1 MVLVYT
7 DSKSSRVEY
16 AFGLIF
22 KELLGCKVSIT
33 SDEDEYNSAEGVALW
48 YSSKK
53 CNRGIQII
61 PAGLLSYRGINV
73 INPATVI
80 HDDIVSL
87 FPVEMSA
94 LPYDPF
100 SAAFYLVTRY
110 EEYLPFRADMHGRF
124 TAGES
129 FSAKNGF
136 LQIPVVN
143 HYARHVK
150 ACIQKSY
157 PGFNPP
163 GTQYRFTLSVDVD
176 AAWAMKNKGSLRTA
190 GAIFRDLKKWDIEA
204 LRQRIN
210 ILRGKEDDPFDSFN
224 YLFTYQRRRQIE
236 MIFFILLGD
245 YGRYDK
251 NINWQNIHFQD
262 LIKRIGDYAELGI
275 RPSYDSRSN
284 PAQVKEEIQRLETIT
299 RRKVLK
305 SRQHFLRLDM
315 PATYRTLASMG
326 ITEDFTMGFA
336 ANVGFRAGICT
347 PYYFYDL
354 ETEQISGLRIFP
366 FAFMDGTLK
375 DYLKKTPQQ
384 AKETIDL
391 LIDEVKKV
399 DGHFIALWHNESLGD
414 KGLWN
419 GWREVCDYMIEK
431 GNTL

>member
-7 DSKSSRVEY
+7 DSKTSRVEY

-22 KELLGCKVSIT
+22 KELLGCRVNIT
-33 SDEDEYNSAEGVALW
+33 TDEEEYNSAEGTGLW
-48 YSSKK
+48 YSRKK

-61 PAGLLSYRGINV
+61 PAGLLSDRGINDLE
-73 INPATVI
+73 PATVKYEN
-80 HDDIVSL
+80 IVSL
-87 FPVEMSA
+87 FPVENGD

-110 EEYLPFRADMHGRF
+110 EEYLPFRADLHGRF
-124 TAGES
+124 TATES
-129 FSAKNGF
+129 FAAKHGF

-143 HYARHVK
+143 HFARHVK
-150 ACIQKSY
+150 TCIQQKY
-157 PGFNPP
+157 PGFNPQ
-163 GTQYRFTLSVDVD
+163 GTQYRFMLTVDVD
-176 AAWAMKNKGSLRTA
+176 AAWAMKNKGLLRTT
-190 GAIFRDLKKWDIEA
+190 GAILRDLKKWDIETF
-204 LRQRIN
+204 RQRIN

-224 YLFTYQRRRQIE
+224 YLFTYQRSRQIE

-275 RPSYDSRSN
+275 HPSYDSRN
-284 PAQVKEEIQRLETIT
+284 HPAQVKEEIQRLQTIT

-315 PATYRTLASMG
+315 PATYRTLASLG
-326 ITEDFTMGFA
+326 IQEDFTMGFA
-336 ANVGFRAGICT
+336 ADVGFRAGICT

-354 ETEQISGLRIFP
+354 ETEQITGLRIFP

-375 DYLKKTPQQ
+375 DYLKQTPQQ
-384 AKETIDL
+384 AKETIDQ

-414 KGLWN
+414 KGLWS
-419 GWREVCDYMIEK
+419 GWRDVCDYMIEK